1 VAIEYRRR
9 YHMSLRK
16 WLIYH
21 QRHIVFD
28 KCQWMG
34 VTTLKNPLDAWI
46 YQEILYETRPDVIV
60 ELGSAAGGS
69 TLYLAHL
76 CDLIGHGTVLSVD
89 ADRANFHA
97 VHDRIVTVTGMT
109 ADAEVTR
116 RVREQC
122 EGRSVMVI
130 HDADHR
136 KEQVLSDLER
146 YAPLVTAGNYLI
158 IEDGIV
164 DLFRPGNGLGTWTDG
179 PLAATDEF
187 LRTNPHFQVDSERER
202 YLMTYNPRGF
212 LRRVSEESVS

>member
-1 VAIEYRRR
+1 
-9 YHMSLRK
+9 
-16 WLIYH
+16 
-21 QRHIVFD
+21 
-28 KCQWMG
+28 
-34 VTTLKNPLDAWI
+34 
-46 YQEILYETRPDVIV
+46 
-60 ELGSAAGGS
+60 
-69 TLYLAHL
+69 
-76 CDLIGHGTVLSVD
+76 
-89 ADRANFHA
+89 
-97 VHDRIVTVTGMT
+97 
-109 ADAEVTR
+109 
-116 RVREQC
+116 
-122 EGRSVMVI
+122 MVI